1 MSEKTQIDAFSEL
14 VRAVSA
20 AGTPGSV
27 EDVEAMYAIIA
38 KIAVDEYKK
47 IEADKLDAYEKRT
60 MVIERLA
67 MALEHYN
74 EQKFHT
80 T

>member
-20 AGTPGSV
+20 AGTPGS
-27 EDVEAMYAIIA
+27 VEAMYAIIA

-80 T
+80 V